1 MGAKARLLAVAVLA
15 LAGAARVQAAVAD
28 DLVIA
33 AEMNDGRAVLGLL
46 LKGADPNQPDNRGRK
61 AIFIATREESLK
73 ALDSLLASPQTEVNS
88 ANAQGETPLMI
99 AAIRGSLPAVQALV
113 KRGAEVNRAG
123 WTPLHYACSGP
134 DNGVAAFLIAQGAE
148 VNARSENGTT
158 PLMMA
163 ARYGNSEV
171 VPVLLKAGAEP
182 RAANEQELTAAD
194 FAARGGRDMTAKLLR
209 REMQERQRAADASQ
223 RAQPAQPA
231 ASAN

>member
-1 MGAKARLLAVAVLA
+1 MKGWFAAALLALTA
-15 LAGAARVQAAVAD
+15 LAQAGPAD

-33 AEMNDGRAVLGLL
+33 AEMNDGRSVQNL
-46 LKGADPNQPDNRGRK
+46 LKQGVDPNQPDSRGRK
-61 AIFIATREESLK
+61 ALFIAAREESQR
-73 ALDSLLASPQTEVNS
+73 ALESLLGSPAIRLDD

-99 AAIRGSLPAVQALV
+99 AAIRGSLLAVQALV
-113 KRGAEVNRAG
+113 KRGAAVNRPG

-163 ARYGNSEV
+163 ARYGNTDV
-171 VPVLLKAGAEP
+171 IPLLLKAGAEP

-194 FAARGGRDMTAKLLR
+194 FAERGGRDVLAKELR
-209 REMQERQRAADASQ
+209 RVIQQRQRAAEA
-223 RAQPAQPA
+223 AKA
-231 ASAN
+231 ASAAN